1 MHVHYIHFEFTL
13 NVPGN
18 ENEVQLLLDSTNLI
32 AVDENGNS
40 ALLLAAEKGDN
51 INDCEM
57 KHFSLIANKNLSEHS
72 KPMYANMSAFNGISS
87 VGIQHALYIF
97 KICGSN
103 RQTLSSILC

>member
-1 MHVHYIHFEFTL
+1 MHVHYIHFAY
-13 NVPGN
+13 VPGN

-32 AVDENGNS
+32 AVDEKGNS

-57 KHFSLIANKNLSEHS
+57 KHFSLIANKNLSEHR
-72 KPMYANMSAFNGISS
+72 KPMYANISAFNGISS
-87 VGIQHALYIF
+87 VGIQIQHALYVF